1 MADVENQK
9 RLQKRLKELDES
21 IKNIL
26 NTRSY
31 SKEVAKIRI
40 LEQMIKEQLKSENT
54 CHSTGSS
61 R

>member
-40 LEQMIKEQLKSENT
+40 LEQMIKEQLKK
-54 CHSTGSS
+54 
-61 R
+61 